1 MHLKRMVS
9 LACLLIFVTSC
20 TKAVTPTPEITAVP
34 SETAI
39 IEPTQTA
46 LATETTI
53 PATDSAAT
61 AEVTLSAT
69 DAPIAWLDYPIVPE
83 VSDAMKEVYQR
94 GLAAGHEPTRFSKIG
109 DCQNVNSYFLGMF
122 DGGTYRLGDKYAYLQ
137 PTIDFFAGS
146 WNRKS
151 LAVHGGL
158 NVAAVLSP
166 TWTPI
171 MEKYTKQEVCK
182 DGESPLMCELRDNN
196 PSFALISMEES
207 WDGSLTIYDTYLR
220 QIVEY
225 TLSLNI
231 VPILATRTELLT
243 QDRQI
248 NSLILKIAQD
258 YDVPLWN
265 FGASVANLPDVGI
278 RPGDEFHLT
287 EGKPFFDDPEQMKNA
302 WPWRN
307 LTALQAIDAVSKAVG
322 AQ

>member
-1 MHLKRMVS
+1 MRLKRFAGLV
-9 LACLLIFVTSC
+9 CLLVFMTSC
-20 TKAVTPTPEITAVP
+20 TNTDTPTIEGTPLMTQTSVVESTATAQPTETMVP
-34 SETAI
+34 LTETASSSETI
-39 IEPTQTA
+39 
-46 LATETTI
+46 
-53 PATDSAAT
+53 AA
-61 AEVTLSAT
+61 AT
-69 DAPIAWLDYPIVPE
+69 DAPAAWVDYPIVPE
-83 VSDAMKEVYQR
+83 VSEAMKLVYLR
-94 GLAAGHEPTRFSKIG
+94 GLAVGHQPNRFSKIG

-122 DGGTYRLGDKYAYLQ
+122 DGGTYRLGDQYAYLQ

-158 NVAAVLSP
+158 NVAAVLSS

-182 DGESPLMCELRDNN
+182 DGESPLMCELRVNN

-207 WDGSLTIYDTYLR
+207 WAGSYDIYDTYMR

-231 VPILATRTELLT
+231 VPILATRTELPT

-248 NSLILKIAQD
+248 NGIILKIAQD

-265 FGASVANLPDVGI
+265 FGASVADLPDVGI

-287 EGKPFFDDPEQMKNA
+287 EGKPYFDDLEQMKNA

-307 LTALQAIDAVSKAVG
+307 LTALQAIDAVSKSVG

>member
-1 MHLKRMVS
+1 MRLKRIIS
-9 LACLLIFVTSC
+9 LACLLVFITAC
-20 TKAVTPTPEITAVP
+20 TKAGTPTQEITQVP
-34 SETAI
+34 TETAMVESTATALNSETDLPATETVSASETA
-39 IEPTQTA
+39 TS
-46 LATETTI
+46 ATES
-53 PATDSAAT
+53 PAT
-61 AEVTLSAT
+61 
-69 DAPIAWLDYPIVPE
+69 WLDYPIVPE
-83 VSDAMKEVYQR
+83 VSDAMKQVYAR
-94 GLAAGHEPTRFSKIG
+94 GLAAGREPNRFSKIG

-122 DGGTYRLGDKYAYLQ
+122 DGGTYRLGDQYAYLQ

-166 TWTPI
+166 TWTPT
-171 MEKYTKQEVCK
+171 MEKYTSQNICK
-182 DGESPLMCELRDNN
+182 NDESPLMCELRVNN

-207 WDGSLTIYDTYLR
+207 WAGSYDIYNTYMR

-225 TLSLNI
+225 TLTLNI

-248 NSLILKIAQD
+248 NNIILKIAQD

-287 EGKPFFDDPEQMKNA
+287 EGKPFFDDPEMMKNA